1 MGILDK
7 IKDCS
12 HVINSFVAQNIVHYE
27 ATGPEIWNGSKG
39 KVDAFVGGIRMGG
52 TMTGVGKFL
61 KICGTEPRDHKIQGL
76 DAEGDHKIQ
85 GIGACIVPVVLDVNI
100 LNEVIM
106 VSNAEAIETAKL
118 LALKEGLLIWLY
130 YINTVTNP
138 FPLLA

>member
-1 MGILDK
+1 MILCFRLCGLCLF
-7 IKDCS
+7 IS
-12 HVINSFVAQNIVHYE
+12 VSR
-27 ATGPEIWNGSKG
+27 PEIWNGSKG

-61 KICGTEPRDHKIQGL
+61 KIQGL

-106 VSNAEAIETAKL
+106 AIETAKL